1 MRGVIAFLIAAA
13 VIIALAWGVSILPGT
28 WSATINETQFQT
40 TTPIALALFAAA
52 FLVLY
57 LVIRLLAALLS
68 LPRVLRRG
76 RSGSA
81 RARGDRA
88 VTRTLVALAAND
100 GDAARREADRTR
112 RLLGDT
118 PLTLLLA
125 AQAGRQ
131 AGQEEEAADA
141 FRLLAERGDAPFL
154 GLRGLLRQAVAR
166 EDWAEADS
174 LARRADAAYPGAQW
188 LRDERRTLALRTSQW
203 EEALKLSGPDD
214 RATLAL
220 AAAGAA
226 PNAEAGLRLAKQ
238 AYRAD
243 PSLAP
248 AVVAYAARLREMGKS
263 RKADDLMGRAWAAQP
278 HPSIAAE
285 YLRHHTGAR
294 DRVQAAA
301 RLANA
306 NPAHP
311 ESRLMQ
317 AQAALDAGLTAD
329 ARKQIEAA
337 RASGFNQRRLW
348 MLAADVAEHENDVAA
363 GQDALR
369 HAASANPDPVWR
381 CGACGTVHGDW
392 RPVCDACGT
401 PGKVAW
407 VEPDEH
413 GTLLPPSGQRQ
424 FPRLAAAQDVEGIA

>member
-1 MRGVIAFLIAAA
+1 MRGVVTFLIVAA
-13 VIIALAWGVSILPGT
+13 VVIALAWGVSILPGT
-28 WSATINETQFQT
+28 WTADIAGTQFQAG
-40 TTPIALALFAAA
+40 TPAVLALLAAA
-52 FLVLY
+52 FVVFY
-57 LVIRLLAALLS
+57 LVIRLLAGLFS
-68 LPRVLRRG
+68 LPRRVRR
-76 RSGSA
+76 RNERTS
-81 RARGDRA
+81 RVRGDRA

-112 RLLGDT
+112 RLIGDT

-131 AGQEEEAADA
+131 AGQEEEAAA
-141 FRLLAERGDAPFL
+141 AYRLLAERRDAPFL
-154 GLRGLLRQAVAR
+154 GLRGLLRQAIAD
-166 EDWAEADS
+166 EKWEEADS
-174 LARRADAAYPGAQW
+174 LARRAEAAYPGAQW
-188 LRDERRTLALRTSQW
+188 LKDERRSLALRTGKW
-203 EEALKLSGPDD
+203 EDALRLSGPDS
-214 RATLAL
+214 RAALAV

-238 AYRAD
+238 AYDAD
-243 PSLAP
+243 PALAP
-248 AVVAYAARLREMGKS
+248 AVVAYAARLRDMGKS
-263 RKADDLMGRAWAAQP
+263 RKAEDVMSRAWSAQP
-278 HPSIAAE
+278 HPAIAAE
-285 YLRHHTGAR
+285 YLRHHKETR
-294 DRVQAAA
+294 DRLQSAT

-311 ESRLMQ
+311 ESHLMQ

-329 ARKQIEAA
+329 ARKHIEAA
-337 RASGFNQRRLW
+337 RATGFNQRRLW
-348 MLAADVAEHENDVAA
+348 MLAADVAEHEHDVAA

-369 HAASANPDPVWR
+369 HAASAGPDPVWR
-381 CGACGTVHGDW
+381 CGACGTVHGEW

-424 FPRLAAAQDVEGIA
+424 FPRLAATQDVESIG